1 MSYNKLTSLSS
12 LYCGYTSFKN
22 LNVSNNLITS
32 FSGATFSY
40 TLLYADVSA
49 NKLTSSPTPVYK
61 NSLTFLNIS
70 NNQIVDDVNSITY
83 MGSLITLDASF
94 NNFTSS
100 SPYPPYFPNNL
111 NSLDLRNNKLT
122 WSISYY
128 FWNYFPNSLKNLRL
142 DNNMI
147 TGSSKT
153 MISQLQGTYYSSLSV
168 STLTYNGNQ
177 MVNLNE
183 CEIAAS
189 VYTAL
194 NGAPANR
201 PSTTSNTACC
211 TAAMTSLLGIYCEV
225 KTPYTNPVQYYPHIQ
240 SINWGG
246 LNMNGNL
253 TDALALFKNLIF
265 LNSFDVGGNSLT
277 GSLPDIVGRL
287 ADNINTVPR
296 LVNLTLSTNQ
306 FTGNLASFTSL
317 PALSL
322 IDVSTNQI
330 TGSLSGFT
338 ATNENLLTYLSPNS
352 VSINLANNLLTGSY
366 PGIDYFFRKKFLR
379 SQSFKTFNIDGN
391 DFVSQFDCQIAA
403 AAWTALGGNVSLTPL
418 TNTCN
423 ACCDGTKIICD
434 GDTITGIYWQN
445 QQLFGN
451 AQFLFQNLY
460 YLRTIELN
468 QNRLTGPLPEFSSTY
483 LSYLTLSSNG
493 FVGSIPASW
502 SNLSKL
508 RSLRIGSN
516 YISGSFP
523 SSLFGIENL
532 NYLDVSNNSFS
543 GPLPSNPNLVKVLP
557 FVTLNFG
564 TNQFTGGIPVTWG
577 NLTYCTS
584 IALGYNQLSGN
595 WTEQILRLPATAT
608 LQSLYI
614 NKNSFTGSWFNFN
627 SYFTGLSSLDISDN
641 LISGIVPA
649 TATVRTGMNL
659 NIGGNA
665 FTGAL
670 PLSFMNCYYL

>member
-1 MSYNKLTSLSS
+1 
-12 LYCGYTSFKN
+12 
-22 LNVSNNLITS
+22 
-32 FSGATFSY
+32 
-40 TLLYADVSA
+40 
-49 NKLTSSPTPVYK
+49 
-61 NSLTFLNIS
+61 
-70 NNQIVDDVNSITY
+70 
-83 MGSLITLDASF
+83 MGSLVTLDASF

-100 SPYPPYFPNNL
+100 SVYPPYFPSNL

-128 FWNYFPNSLKNLRL
+128 FWYYFPYSLKTLRL
-142 DNNMI
+142 DNNMM

-153 MISQLQGTYYSSLSV
+153 LISQLDGTYSSSLSV

-189 VYTAL
+189 VYTSL

-211 TAAMTSLLGIYCEV
+211 TAAMTSLLGIYCQV
-225 KTPYTNPVQYYPHIQ
+225 KNPFTNPVQYYPHIK

-253 TDALALFKNLIF
+253 TEALGQFKNLIY
-265 LNSFDVGGNSLT
+265 LMSFDVGGNSLT
-277 GSLPDIVGRL
+277 GRLPDIIRRF
-287 ADNINTVPR
+287 AENINTAST

-306 FTGNLASFTSL
+306 FTGSLPSFTSL
-317 PALSL
+317 PALTL
-322 IDVSTNQI
+322 IDVSSNQI

-338 ATNENLLTYLSPNS
+338 ASDENRLTVLSPSS

-366 PGIDYFFRKKFLR
+366 PGIDYFFRKKSLR

-391 DFVSQFDCQIAA
+391 NFVSQFDCQIAA
-403 AAWTALGGNVSLTPL
+403 AAWTALGGNVSLTPS
-418 TNTCN
+418 TNSCN

-445 QQLFGN
+445 QQLSGN

-460 YLRTIELN
+460 YLRSVYLT
-468 QNRLTGPLPEFSSTY
+468 QNRLIGPLPEFSSTY
-483 LSYLTLSSNG
+483 LSYLSLSSNG

-502 SNLSKL
+502 STLSQL
-508 RSLRIGSN
+508 RSLTIGSN

-543 GPLPSNPNLVKVLP
+543 GPLPSNPNPVKVLP

-564 TNQFTGGIPVTWG
+564 MNQFTGGIPATWS
-577 NLTYCTS
+577 NLTYCQS
-584 IALGYNQLSGN
+584 IILGNNQLSGN

-608 LQSLYI
+608 LQSLFI

-649 TATVRTGMNL
+649 TATVKTSMSL
-659 NIGGNA
+659 NIGGNT

>member
-1 MSYNKLTSLSS
+1 LSYNKLTSLSS
-12 LYCGYTSFKN
+12 LYCGYSSFRN

-32 FSGATFSY
+32 FSGATFSS

-49 NKLTSSPTPVYK
+49 NKLTSSPTSVYK

-70 NNQIVDDVNSITY
+70 NNQIVADVSSIAY
-83 MGSLITLDASF
+83 MSSLVTLDASF
-94 NNFTSS
+94 NNLTSNS
-100 SPYPPYFPNNL
+100 FDPPTFPSNL
-111 NSLDLRNNKLT
+111 NRLDLRRNKLT
-122 WSISYY
+122 WSITRY
-128 FWNYFPNSLKNLRL
+128 FYWYFPYSLKTLRL
-142 DNNMI
+142 DDNMI

-153 MISQLQGTYYSSLSV
+153 MVSQLQGEYTSSISV
-168 STLTYNGNQ
+168 TTLTYNGTQ
-177 MVNLNE
+177 MIDLNE

-225 KTPYTNPVQYYPHIQ
+225 KSSWTNPVQYYPHIQ

-253 TDALALFKNLIF
+253 TVALAPFKNLIF
-265 LNSFDVGGNSLT
+265 LNSFDVGGNFLT
-277 GSLPDIVGRL
+277 GSLPAIIGRL
-287 ADNINTVPR
+287 AENINTVVR
-296 LVNLTLSTNQ
+296 LVNLTLSANQ
-306 FTGNLASFTSL
+306 FTGSLPSFTSL
-317 PALSL
+317 PALRL

-338 ATNENLLTYLSPNS
+338 AINENPLTIVPPSS
-352 VSINLANNLLTGSY
+352 VSINLANNQLSGSY

-391 DFVSQFDCQIAA
+391 NFISQFDCQIAA
-403 AAWTALGGNVSLTPL
+403 AAWTALSGNVSLTPL

-423 ACCDGTKIICD
+423 ACCDGTKIVCD
-434 GDTITGIYWQN
+434 GDTITEINWQN

-460 YLRTIELN
+460 YLRTISLT

-483 LSYLTLSSNG
+483 LVNLHLTSNG
-493 FVGSIPASW
+493 FDGSIPASW

-523 SSLFGIENL
+523 SSLFGIETL
-532 NYLDVSNNSFS
+532 NYLDVSSNSFS
-543 GPLPSNPNLVKVLP
+543 GPLPSNPTPNKILP
-557 FVTLNFG
+557 IYALDFG
-564 TNQFTGGIPVTWG
+564 RNQFTGGIPETWS
-577 NLTYCTS
+577 NLTYCQS
-584 IALGYNQLSGN
+584 SNLGNNQLSGN
-595 WTEQILRLPATAT
+595 WTEQILRLPTTAT
-608 LQSLYI
+608 LQSLHI

-627 SYFTGLSSLDISDN
+627 SYFTGLSTLDISDN
-641 LISGIVPA
+641 LITGVVPA
-649 TATVRTGMNL
+649 TATVKTSMNL
-659 NIGGNA
+659 YIGGNTL
-665 FTGAL
+665 TGAL
-670 PLSFMNCYYL
+670 PSSFMNCDSL